1 MECPEHSQ
9 RELDFLTSDDVKYL
23 MRYHPSHVAL
33 KPTAN
38 DKWLM
43 RTNSHVGTI
52 KLPSGRTISVT
63 TKVPVNNLLFMV
75 SYTYGFVQFKNQHQ
89 YETRTECD
97 IAEVYVHVLL
107 NWLEILIRKGLYKT
121 YVPVEALASTI
132 KGKYLAGKNLNSTT
146 RFWCQYDDL
155 TFSTRVNQILKAT
168 LLHIIRKVPVS
179 NALRQRALTYFR
191 LMHPVE
197 EIALSHKVFRQVE
210 YNRLNHHYQT
220 LIELCEL
227 IYSGTSLIDGEN
239 GQVFS
244 SFMANMNRIFEQF
257 VLKYLQRELPSEH
270 IKGSKIIRWANSLQE
285 DDYLPAIEPDI
296 YVRGKYLI
304 DTKYFKSPLNERG
317 KLHSAHLYQILTY
330 MQAYKL
336 NGMLLYP
343 QQDIALE
350 QSYEVNGQIITVK
363 TINLGNSIEA
373 LKQELSALARAVSSP
388 NSILSEMKESQ
399 NFSMYEERP

>member
-9 RELDFLTSDDVKYL
+9 IELDFLTSDDVNYL
-23 MRYHPSHVAL
+23 MRYHQSHITL
-33 KPTAN
+33 KRTAN

-43 RTNSHVGTI
+43 RTNSHVGTV
-52 KLPSGRTISVT
+52 KLPSGRRITVT

-75 SYTYGFVQFKNQHQ
+75 AYTYGLVQFKNQHQ
-89 YETRTECD
+89 YEKRTECD
-97 IAEVYVHVLL
+97 IADVYVHVLL
-107 NWLEILIRKGLYKT
+107 NWLDILLRKGLYKT
-121 YVPVEALASTI
+121 YLPVEALAPTI
-132 KGKYLAGKNLNSTT
+132 KGKYLVGKNLNSNT

-155 TFSTRVNQILKAT
+155 TFSTQVNQILKAT
-168 LLHIIRKVPVS
+168 LFHIIKKVPVS

-191 LMHPVE
+191 LIHLVE
-197 EIALSHKVFRQVE
+197 EITLSPKVFRQVE

-270 IKGSKIIRWANSLQE
+270 IKGSKIIRWANFLQE

-296 YVRGKYLI
+296 YIRGKYLI

-343 QQDIALE
+343 QQDIPLKH
-350 QSYEVNGQIITVK
+350 SYELNGHIISVR
-363 TINLGNSIEA
+363 TINLSNSIDA
-373 LKQELSALARAVSSP
+373 LKLELSALAEAVTNP
-388 NSILSEMKESQ
+388 NSTLICTKKLQYM
-399 NFSMYEERP
+399 